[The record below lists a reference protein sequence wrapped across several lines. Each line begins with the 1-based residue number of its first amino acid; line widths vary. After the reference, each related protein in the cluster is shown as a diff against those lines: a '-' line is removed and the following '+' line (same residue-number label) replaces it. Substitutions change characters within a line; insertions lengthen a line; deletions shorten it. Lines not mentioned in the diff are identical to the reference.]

1 MQVFSIAKGFNKV
14 SQYALCELSG
24 KELDRL
30 RALRLWQETKDTRL
44 ICDTFGMSR
53 ATLYRWLKRCDPH
66 DLSSLRERSRRPR
79 RVRRPLWSHELVIAV
94 KHLRECYPRWGKDKL
109 VVLLRGQGYKT
120 SASTVGRVLRYLK
133 SRGVLVEPVVR
144 RVISAKRR
152 ARRPYAVRKP
162 KEYKPLEPGDLVEVD
177 TLDIRPLPGVLLKQF
192 TARDVISRWDVLE
205 TRSRA
210 TAHTAKEF
218 IETLQRRMPFEVRA
232 IQVDGGSEFYAEFE
246 QECERRGIRLFVL
259 PPKSPKLNGSVERAH
274 RTHTEEFYEVYEC
287 SWTVPELN
295 QELRQWERIYNCVRP
310 HQALGYKTPLQFLK
324 DNGIVDA
331 TYPSYSHL
339 SHM

>member
-1 MQVFSIAKGFNKV
+1 MEVIGIGKEFSRLSKLV
-14 SQYALCELSG
+14 LPELSQ

-53 ATLYRWLKRCDPH
+53 ATLYRWLQRFDPQ
-66 DLSSLRERSRRPR
+66 DLTSLREESRRPR
-79 RVRRPLWSHELVIAV
+79 RVRRPVWSYELVMAV
-94 KHLRECYPRWGKDKL
+94 KQVREQYPRWGKDKL
-109 VVLLRGQGYKT
+109 VVLLREQGYMT

-133 SRGVLVEPVVR
+133 RRGVVVEPVR
-144 RVISAKRR
+144 RVISATRR
-152 ARRPYAVRKP
+152 VRRPYAIRKP
-162 KEYKPLEPGDLVEVD
+162 KEYKPLIPGDLVEVD

-192 TARDVISRWDVLE
+192 TARDVISRWDVIE
-205 TRSRA
+205 VRSRA
-210 TAHTAKEF
+210 TAHTAMEF
-218 IETLQRRMPFEVRA
+218 IETIQRRMPFAVRA

-246 QECERRGIRLFVL
+246 QECQRRGIRLFVL

-295 QELRQWERIYNCVRP
+295 QELRQWEHIYNCVRP
-310 HQALGYKTPLQFLK
+310 HQALRYKTPLQFLK

-331 TYPSYSHL
+331 NYLSHAHL

>member
-1 MQVFSIAKGFNKV
+1 MEVFGIVKEFARLSKLVFP
-14 SQYALCELSG
+14 ELSQ

-30 RALRLWQETKDTRL
+30 RALRLWQETKDTGL
-44 ICDTFGMSR
+44 VCETFGMSR
-53 ATLYRWLKRCDPH
+53 ATLYRWLRRFDPH
-66 DLSSLRERSRRPR
+66 DLTSLRERSRRPR
-79 RVRRPLWSHELVIAV
+79 RVRRPVWSYELVMAV
-94 KHLRECYPRWGKDKL
+94 KEVRECYPRWGKDKL
-109 VVLLRGQGYKT
+109 VVLLKEQGYMT
-120 SASTVGRVLRYLK
+120 SASTVGRVLGYLK
-133 SRGVLVEPVVR
+133 RRGVLVEPVR
-144 RVISAKRR
+144 RGISAKRR
-152 ARRPYAVRKP
+152 VRRPYAIRKP
-162 KEYKPLEPGDLVEVD
+162 KEYKPLIPGDLIEVD
-177 TLDIRPLPGVLLKQF
+177 TLDIRPLPGVMLKQF
-192 TARDVISRWDVLE
+192 TARDVISRWDVVE
-205 TRSRA
+205 VRSRA
-210 TAHTAKEF
+210 TAQTAMEF

-246 QECERRGIRLFVL
+246 QECQRRGIRLFVL

-295 QELRQWERIYNCVRP
+295 QELRQWEHVYNCVRP

-331 TYPSYSHL
+331 NYPSHSHL